1 MSPKKRVKKAK
12 TKASVGLLRVQPKGR
27 GALAV
32 GGPPPPTSMVRDR
45 ASRYFED
52 HIETLNDIANGALE
66 GATPTVTE
74 RINAIKA
81 LGTFGIGV
89 KIESTVDERRVLV
102 IKVVYEG
109 KAVAE

>member
-1 MSPKKRVKKAK
+1 MCPKKRVKKAK
-12 TKASVGLLRVQPKGR
+12 TKASVGLLRVQPKG

-32 GGPPPPTSMVRDR
+32 GGPPPPTSMVRDH

-52 HIETLNDIANGALE
+52 HIETLNEIANGALE
-66 GATPTVTE
+66 GAAPTVTE